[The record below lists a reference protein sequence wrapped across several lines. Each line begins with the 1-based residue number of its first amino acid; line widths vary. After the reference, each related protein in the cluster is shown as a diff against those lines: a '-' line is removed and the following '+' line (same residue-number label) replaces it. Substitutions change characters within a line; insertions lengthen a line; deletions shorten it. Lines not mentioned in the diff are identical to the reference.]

1 MVLMLRF
8 KSFVNI
14 EAPLNHLIFYW
25 LCTTLKMTHRGLL
38 REGLRSADADLRKGS
53 TNGSTFIPLSNRHEN
68 SYVIDS
74 IGYPCVIGVLER
86 NITLSRVT
94 ILTFYMPPSG
104 KTVHHGLKI
113 GAWWMSIL
121 PGQVKYGRKP
131 GRFYSRIKPNSSK
144 NTRRTVTATIIKMLC
159 V

>member
-1 MVLMLRF
+1 MVLMLRS

-14 EAPLNHLIFYW
+14 SPPNHLIFFW
-25 LCTTLKMTHRGLL
+25 LCTTLNMTHRGLL
-38 REGLRSADADLRKGS
+38 REGFRSADADLRKGS
-53 TNGSTFIPLSNRHEN
+53 TNGSTFTPLSNRHEN

-74 IGYPCVIGVLER
+74 IGYRCVIGALER

-94 ILTFYMPPSG
+94 IILTFYMPPSG

-121 PGQVKYGRKP
+121 PGQVRYGRKP
-131 GRFYSRIKPNSSK
+131 GRFYSRIKPNYSK
-144 NTRRTVTATIIKMLC
+144 NTRRTVTATII
-159 V
+159 